1 MKEVLVIQR
10 IRKWI
15 LKDRSFFKMNT
26 LKTCQDLLD
35 TITDIAD
42 VEANRLLIWATI
54 YTRKCQ
60 AIKKR
65 KLDNFKSY
73 FDNQIAFYK
82 RSYQK
87 YAKEYEKLYYE
98 YEKAIDRLI
107 EQYNAYYN
115 YVQNEEVFAKS
126 NQKIAIANF
135 LVSKDGL
142 DRAAQKKLNYDI
154 IIDECDSRLTECA
167 NDTYADLDELFS
179 ICDSGLNLKRK
190 GYMKRLMNFFKLT
203 FGGEKGFKNYVLEPL
218 KTKIAN
224 IDKLSIIRTSN
235 VKIKMIR
242 FVSQMENIRTD
253 VNLTFNETLNKN

>member
-1 MKEVLVIQR
+1 
-10 IRKWI
+10 
-15 LKDRSFFKMNT
+15 MNT

-42 VEANRLLIWATI
+42 VESNRLLIWATI

-60 AIKKR
+60 DIKKR
-65 KLDNFKSY
+65 KLDNFKNY
-73 FDNQIAFYK
+73 FNNQISFYK

-87 YAKEYEKLYYE
+87 YEKEYEKLYSE

-107 EQYNAYYN
+107 EQYGAYYN

-126 NQKIAIANF
+126 NQKIAVANF

-142 DRAAQKKLNYDI
+142 DRAKINGNYALMEKSSKKVFATAQKKLNYDI
-154 IIDECDSRLTECA
+154 IIDECDSRLAECA
-167 NDTYADLDELFS
+167 KDAYTDLDELFS
-179 ICDSGLNLKRK
+179 VCDSGLNLKK
-190 GYMKRLMNFFKLT
+190 EGYMKKLKNFFKFT

-218 KTKIAN
+218 RMKVAN
-224 IDKLSIIRTSN
+224 IDKMSIIKTSN

-242 FVSQMENIRTD
+242 FVSQMENIRAD

>member
-1 MKEVLVIQR
+1 
-10 IRKWI
+10 
-15 LKDRSFFKMNT
+15 MNT

-60 AIKKR
+60 DIKKR

-87 YAKEYEKLYYE
+87 YAKEYEKLYSE
-98 YEKAIDRLI
+98 YGKAIDRLI

-142 DRAAQKKLNYDI
+142 DRAKLNGNYALMEKSSKKVFATAQKKLNYDI

-167 NDTYADLDELFS
+167 NDTYVDLDELFS
-179 ICDSGLNLKRK
+179 ICDSGLNLKRE

-218 KTKIAN
+218 KTKVAN